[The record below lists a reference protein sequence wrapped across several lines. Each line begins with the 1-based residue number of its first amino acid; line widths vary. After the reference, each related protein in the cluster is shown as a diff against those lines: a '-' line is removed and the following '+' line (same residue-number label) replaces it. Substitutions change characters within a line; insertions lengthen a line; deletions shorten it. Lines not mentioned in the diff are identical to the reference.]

1 MIRNSDK
8 LPIKS
13 QCQLLNLSRSSVYY
27 QNKEQPA
34 PELKLMQQIDE
45 VHLKYPF
52 YGSRRIRDWLENDGQ
67 IVNRKR
73 IQRLMRIMGIHTLYP
88 RKRTTQPDKGHRVY
102 PYLLRGLKIERSNH
116 VWATDITY
124 IPMAKGFLYLVVI
137 MDWYSRKVL
146 SWRLSN
152 TMDSGFC
159 VEALNEAI
167 DRYGA
172 PEILNTD
179 QGVQFTSH
187 DFTDVLQANNI
198 TISMDGKGRWID
210 NVFVERLWRS
220 LKYEEVYLKAYQSV
234 QEARNGIQNWL
245 QFYNSERRHQ
255 ALGRQT
261 PDSVFFAGLKWQK
274 VA

>member
-1 MIRNSDK
+1 M
-8 LPIKS
+8 
-13 QCQLLNLSRSSVYY
+13 V
-27 QNKEQPA
+27 
-34 PELKLMQQIDE
+34 
-45 VHLKYPF
+45 
-52 YGSRRIRDWLENDGQ
+52 
-67 IVNRKR
+67 
-73 IQRLMRIMGIHTLYP
+73 
-88 RKRTTQPDKGHRVY
+88 
-102 PYLLRGLKIERSNH
+102 
-116 VWATDITY
+116 
-124 IPMAKGFLYLVVI
+124 
-137 MDWYSRKVL
+137 
-146 SWRLSN
+146 
-152 TMDSGFC
+152 FC

-172 PEILNTD
+172 PEIFNTD